1 MIVRI
6 YTGHDGQT
14 HFEDLPLPAEGS
26 HNVAL
31 QAGANLVF
39 RCFPADY
46 WSDWHTAPR
55 RQYIFILVGQME
67 IGIGDGTTRR
77 FGPGDVV
84 LADDLTGQGHTTRS
98 VGVPRIS
105 ATVPVGAWQRVRCLA
120 DGRPRSHTRRLRMPE
135 RQPMT
140 TRLKTLFQRPE
151 LFVLAGGI
159 NPIGAKMA
167 EALGYDAFYMSGGNT
182 SAHQL
187 GWPNS
192 GTSMR
197 DMVDNARKIVLTVE
211 IPVFA
216 DADTGYGDA
225 ISTHYTVREYIQAG
239 IAGAHIEDQTF
250 PPKSGP
256 RRRCISIPEMVGK
269 LRAAMDAKQ
278 ALDPDF
284 VIMAR
289 CDLGGVPG
297 AGFAEIIERCQ
308 AYKAEAQ
315 VDVLCPNGLRTWE
328 EIREAIRLIPGP
340 VVPLIPAHLSPYP
353 SLQAQQDAGA
363 AAAWFPALTTMAG
376 LQANWD
382 FLSDFRQ
389 RGTLALDALRAQAA
403 QSPWGVASNGRI
415 LDEPRLRAMEEMYLP
430 D

>member
-1 MIVRI
+1 
-6 YTGHDGQT
+6 
-14 HFEDLPLPAEGS
+14 
-26 HNVAL
+26 
-31 QAGANLVF
+31 
-39 RCFPADY
+39 
-46 WSDWHTAPR
+46 
-55 RQYIFILVGQME
+55 
-67 IGIGDGTTRR
+67 
-77 FGPGDVV
+77 
-84 LADDLTGQGHTTRS
+84 
-98 VGVPRIS
+98 
-105 ATVPVGAWQRVRCLA
+105 
-120 DGRPRSHTRRLRMPE
+120 MPE
-135 RQPMT
+135 RQRMT

-187 GWPNS
+187 GWPDS

-197 DMVDNARKIVLTVE
+197 DMVDNARKIVLSVQ

-256 RRRCISIPEMVGK
+256 RRRCISIQEMVGK

-297 AGFAEIIERCQ
+297 ASFAEIVERCQ

-315 VDVLCPNGLRTWE
+315 VDVICPNGLRTWE
-328 EIREAIRLIPGP
+328 EIQEAIRLIPGP
-340 VVPLIPAHLSPYP
+340 VVPLIPADLSPYP
-353 SLQAQQDAGA
+353 SLQTQQNAGA
-363 AAAWFPALTTMAG
+363 AAA
-376 LQANWD
+376 
-382 FLSDFRQ
+382 
-389 RGTLALDALRAQAA
+389 
-403 QSPWGVASNGRI
+403 
-415 LDEPRLRAMEEMYLP
+415 
-430 D
+430 

>member
-1 MIVRI
+1 
-6 YTGHDGQT
+6 
-14 HFEDLPLPAEGS
+14 
-26 HNVAL
+26 
-31 QAGANLVF
+31 
-39 RCFPADY
+39 
-46 WSDWHTAPR
+46 
-55 RQYIFILVGQME
+55 
-67 IGIGDGTTRR
+67 
-77 FGPGDVV
+77 
-84 LADDLTGQGHTTRS
+84 
-98 VGVPRIS
+98 
-105 ATVPVGAWQRVRCLA
+105 
-120 DGRPRSHTRRLRMPE
+120 MPE
-135 RQPMT
+135 RQRMT
-140 TRLKTLFQRPE
+140 TRLKTLFQQPE

-167 EALGYDAFYMSGGNT
+167 EALGYDAFYMSGGST

-187 GWPNS
+187 GWPDS

-197 DMVDNARKIVLTVE
+197 DMVDNARKIVLTVQ

-256 RRRCISIPEMVGK
+256 RRRCISIQEMVGK

-297 AGFAEIIERCQ
+297 ASFAEIIERCQ

-315 VDVLCPNGLRTWE
+315 VDVVCPNGLRTWE
-328 EIREAIRLIPGP
+328 EIQEAIRLIPGP

-363 AAAWFPALTTMAG
+363 AAAWFPALTVSQLGDLWHLDRHRLVCGDASSREAYEVLLGPDLAQMIVTDPPCRTVCKIGTWPVRPHLDGGFPAA
-376 LQANWD
+376 AN
-382 FLSDFRQ
+382 F
-389 RGTLALDALRAQAA
+389 
-403 QSPWGVASNGRI
+403 AS
-415 LDEPRLRAMEEMYLP
+415 
-430 D
+430 

>member
-1 MIVRI
+1 M
-6 YTGHDGQT
+6 
-14 HFEDLPLPAEGS
+14 S
-26 HNVAL
+26 
-31 QAGANLVF
+31 
-39 RCFPADY
+39 
-46 WSDWHTAPR
+46 
-55 RQYIFILVGQME
+55 
-67 IGIGDGTTRR
+67 
-77 FGPGDVV
+77 
-84 LADDLTGQGHTTRS
+84 
-98 VGVPRIS
+98 
-105 ATVPVGAWQRVRCLA
+105 
-120 DGRPRSHTRRLRMPE
+120 E
-135 RQPMT
+135 RQRMT
-140 TRLKTLFQRPE
+140 TRLKTLFQRPA

-187 GWPNS
+187 GWPDS

-197 DMVDNARKIVLTVE
+197 DMVDNARKIVLSVQ

-256 RRRCISIPEMVGK
+256 RRRCISIQEMVGK

-297 AGFAEIIERCQ
+297 ASFA
-308 AYKAEAQ
+308 
-315 VDVLCPNGLRTWE
+315 
-328 EIREAIRLIPGP
+328 RLLNAARPTKPKRRSMSSAPMACAPGKKFKRRSASFPGP
-340 VVPLIPAHLSPYP
+340 SSPSFPPTCRRIPLYRRSRMPGPP
-353 SLQAQQDAGA
+353 RPG
-363 AAAWFPALTTMAG
+363 FP
-376 LQANWD
+376 
-382 FLSDFRQ
+382 R
-389 RGTLALDALRAQAA
+389 
-403 QSPWGVASNGRI
+403 
-415 LDEPRLRAMEEMYLP
+415 
-430 D
+430 

>member
-1 MIVRI
+1 
-6 YTGHDGQT
+6 
-14 HFEDLPLPAEGS
+14 
-26 HNVAL
+26 
-31 QAGANLVF
+31 
-39 RCFPADY
+39 
-46 WSDWHTAPR
+46 
-55 RQYIFILVGQME
+55 
-67 IGIGDGTTRR
+67 
-77 FGPGDVV
+77 
-84 LADDLTGQGHTTRS
+84 
-98 VGVPRIS
+98 
-105 ATVPVGAWQRVRCLA
+105 
-120 DGRPRSHTRRLRMPE
+120 MPE
-135 RQPMT
+135 RQRMT

-167 EALGYDAFYMSGGNT
+167 EALGYDTFYMSGGNT

-187 GWPNS
+187 GWPDS

-197 DMVDNARKIVLTVE
+197 DMVDNARKIVLTVQ

-250 PPKSGP
+250 PPKSGS

-297 AGFAEIIERCQ
+297 ASFAEIIERCQ

-315 VDVLCPNGLRTWE
+315 VDVVCPNGF
-328 EIREAIRLIPGP
+328 APGKKFKRRSASFP
-340 VVPLIPAHLSPYP
+340 GRSSP
-353 SLQAQQDAGA
+353 S
-363 AAAWFPALTTMAG
+363 FP
-376 LQANWD
+376 
-382 FLSDFRQ
+382 
-389 RGTLALDALRAQAA
+389 
-403 QSPWGVASNGRI
+403 
-415 LDEPRLRAMEEMYLP
+415 
-430 D
+430 

>member
-1 MIVRI
+1 
-6 YTGHDGQT
+6 
-14 HFEDLPLPAEGS
+14 
-26 HNVAL
+26 
-31 QAGANLVF
+31 
-39 RCFPADY
+39 
-46 WSDWHTAPR
+46 
-55 RQYIFILVGQME
+55 
-67 IGIGDGTTRR
+67 
-77 FGPGDVV
+77 
-84 LADDLTGQGHTTRS
+84 
-98 VGVPRIS
+98 
-105 ATVPVGAWQRVRCLA
+105 
-120 DGRPRSHTRRLRMPE
+120 MPE

-187 GWPNS
+187 GWPDS

-197 DMVDNARKIVLTVE
+197 DMVDNARKIVLTVQ

-256 RRRCISIPEMVGK
+256 RRRCISIQEMVGK

-297 AGFAEIIERCQ
+297 ASFAEIIERCQ

-315 VDVLCPNGLRTWE
+315 VDVICPNGLRTWE
-328 EIREAIRLIPGP
+328 EIQEAIRLIPGP

-382 FLSDFRQ
+382 FLSDFQQ

-415 LDEPRLRAMEEMYLP
+415 LDEPRLRAMAEMYLP